1 MFIIADVSKNTFIY
15 WLPVSRKNKT
25 YQKFKILLSNQ
36 SAVGFFI
43 MSKFQTL
50 FVKGD
55 YPARQRQANAANAVL
70 YIEQH
75 FNGGSAEAS
84 YALANVGTNSGAKS
98 KSIAKDYVDEICAAF
113 GVKAAN
119 NDFATG
125 GVSVGGY
132 KGRGNGNLTLTNMPA
147 VLLEPLFA
155 TNPKY
160 AEIIR
165 SEDGQRNL
173 ASCLVR
179 TIKRN
184 FPQGGL
190 IAFSVGHK
198 YKTSEPADRGV
209 ALAGGGTEADYAEKV
224 LLKAKEM
231 LESN

>member
-1 MFIIADVSKNTFIY
+1 MSN
-15 WLPVSRKNKT
+15 
-25 YQKFKILLSNQ
+25 FKILN
-36 SAVGFFI
+36 
-43 MSKFQTL
+43 
-50 FVKGD
+50 VKGD
-55 YPARQRQANAANAVL
+55 YPARQRAANAANAVV
-70 YIEQH
+70 YIEHH

-84 YALANVGTNSGAKS
+84 YALANVGTNSGTKS

-113 GVKAAN
+113 GVKPAN
-119 NDFATG
+119 NDFARD
-125 GVSVGGY
+125 GVSIGGY

-173 ASCLVR
+173 ALCLVR
-179 TIKRN
+179 TIKRH
-184 FPQGGL
+184 FPNGGT

-198 YKTSEPADRGV
+198 YKTSEPSDRGV

-224 LLKAKEM
+224 LLKAQM
-231 LESN
+231 LLESN